1 MKKFFKP
8 NALNFFL
15 LGLVIL
21 LALLGIGFIL
31 ELFGMDGA
39 QMTLIPLMGIPI
51 ILFFI
56 SGVYFLVYFFKSI
69 SKGSKEVSS
78 FLKANKESYFI
89 VFIKKYWVLLIVL
102 FLLFFSLYKWID
114 DNTSKTYSSSSIE
127 YKTINEK
134 ILEKLDDINSNL
146 IKINKN
152 LDRIR
157 NPRDGSSSLHDK
169 LSEIIRKLE
178 EIRDR

>member
-56 SGVYFLVYFFKSI
+56 SGVYFLVYFIFSLSNNVVLGDTELFQYDIPAFLNFITKPFR
-69 SKGSKEVSS
+69 SS
-78 FLKANKESYFI
+78 GRFI
-89 VFIKKYWVLLIVL
+89 WLPFYLIYC
-102 FLLFFSLYKWID
+102 FLLAL
-114 DNTSKTYSSSSIE
+114 
-127 YKTINEK
+127 
-134 ILEKLDDINSNL
+134 
-146 IKINKN
+146 
-152 LDRIR
+152 
-157 NPRDGSSSLHDK
+157 
-169 LSEIIRKLE
+169 
-178 EIRDR
+178 

>member
-1 MKKFFKP
+1 MGSNPTLSAINLTFSNHKCGVKIGLVALWSQMKKFFKP

-89 VFIKKYWVLLIVL
+89 VFHFPQPGRKGGRFKHHNRILAYCLGVL
-102 FLLFFSLYKWID
+102 
-114 DNTSKTYSSSSIE
+114 
-127 YKTINEK
+127 
-134 ILEKLDDINSNL
+134 
-146 IKINKN
+146 
-152 LDRIR
+152 
-157 NPRDGSSSLHDK
+157 
-169 LSEIIRKLE
+169 
-178 EIRDR
+178 